1 MSARSSK
8 QALRTSIRGSV
19 LLSSFSLMTSNA
31 IPVAFSLA
39 AMLCWGTS
47 DFTGGYATRRAPAFL
62 FTTITHASG
71 ACLMLSLAWLGRSP
85 LPVKGTIE
93 WSILA
98 GMLAG
103 VSLAI
108 FYAALAS
115 GKMGI
120 VTPVT
125 AVLSAGIPA
134 IIGIVTEGA
143 PGAVAVIGFVLAAA
157 GIWLISRSEQGARPE
172 GLGLAIISG
181 LGFAGYF
188 LCVRQAGAGSPLW
201 IAGLSRACSLLVTG
215 IIVVI
220 WARKSRILPADIRMA
235 VLTGVIDVTG
245 SALFVRALQHG
256 RLDSVVVL
264 SSLYPGVTVLLA
276 RLILKEHLPRWKVV
290 GMLAALAAVPMIAL
304 R

>member
-1 MSARSSK
+1 MPSH
-8 QALRTSIRGSV
+8 
-19 LLSSFSLMTSNA
+19 A

-71 ACLMLSLAWLGRSP
+71 ACLMLSLAWLSRSP
-85 LPVKGTIE
+85 LPLKGTIE

-98 GMLAG
+98 GVLAG

-143 PGAVAVIGFVLAAA
+143 PHAVAVIGFVLAAA

-188 LCVRQAGAGSPLW
+188 LCVRQAGGGSPLW
-201 IAGLSRACSLLVTG
+201 IAGLSRACSLLITG

-235 VLTGVIDVTG
+235 VLTGAIDVTG

-276 RLILKEHLPRWKVV
+276 RLVLKEHLPRWKVV

-304 R
+304 P